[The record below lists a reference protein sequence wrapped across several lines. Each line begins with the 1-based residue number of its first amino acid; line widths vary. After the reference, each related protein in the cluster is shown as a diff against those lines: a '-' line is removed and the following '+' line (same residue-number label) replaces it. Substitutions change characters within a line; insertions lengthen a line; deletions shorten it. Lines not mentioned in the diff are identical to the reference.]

1 MEYRLLGNTGLKV
14 SVISFGNWLNSNNP
28 DWQER
33 TNLHVK
39 KAWDL
44 GINFFDTAE
53 VYGFG
58 EGEKQFGV
66 ALKALNVPRE
76 ELVISTKIFWGTMW
90 GDKKRVNQLGLNRKH
105 IKEGVKNSLKRLQL
119 DYVDIVFCHRY
130 DHETPLEEIARAFT
144 ELIQEG
150 YIHYWGTSE
159 WTSSQIYE
167 LREVCAEK
175 CLIKPSA
182 EQPQYNMFVRQKFEV
197 DYARLFDK
205 ARMGSTVWSPLAGGI
220 LTGKYNIGGIP
231 SGARWEAFN
240 EDFYLQGVWE
250 SYFAADKKE
259 KLIKLLTSL
268 ESLAKE
274 LGMTQAQLAM
284 CWVIANKDVSTAIT
298 GCSRPEQLEETV
310 KCVELYKKITPEV
323 IKKVDEILD
332 NIPDQGVD
340 FKTFLPFPPR
350 R

>member
-14 SVISFGNWLNSNNP
+14 SVISFGNWLNSDHP

-53 VYGFG
+53 LYGYG

-76 ELVISTKIFWGTMW
+76 DLVISTKIFWGTS
-90 GDKKRVNQLGLNRKH
+90 DPKKINALGLNRKH

-119 DYVDIVFCHRY
+119 DYVDVVFCHRY
-130 DHETPLEEIARAFT
+130 DHETPVEEVARAFT

-159 WTSSQIYE
+159 WTAAQIYE
-167 LREVCAEK
+167 VREVCAEK
-175 CLIKPSA
+175 NLIKPSA
-182 EQPQYNMFVRQKFEV
+182 EQPQYNMFVRDRFEA
-197 DYARLFDK
+197 DYANLFDK
-205 ARMGSTVWSPLAGGI
+205 TRMGTTVWSPLAGGI
-220 LTGKYNIGGIP
+220 LTGKYNVGGIP
-231 SGARWEAFN
+231 SGARWDTFSENAFLKGIWN
-240 EDFYLQGVWE
+240 N
-250 SYFAADKKE
+250 YFAPDKKD
-259 KLIKLLTSL
+259 KLIKILTSL
-268 ESLAKE
+268 EALAKE
-274 LGMTQAQLAM
+274 LGMSQAQLAM
-284 CWVIANKDVSTAIT
+284 SWVIANKDVSTAIT

-323 IKKVDEILD
+323 IKRIDEIIG
-332 NIPDQGVD
+332 NTPDQGVN
-340 FKTFLPFPPR
+340 FKTFTPFPPR